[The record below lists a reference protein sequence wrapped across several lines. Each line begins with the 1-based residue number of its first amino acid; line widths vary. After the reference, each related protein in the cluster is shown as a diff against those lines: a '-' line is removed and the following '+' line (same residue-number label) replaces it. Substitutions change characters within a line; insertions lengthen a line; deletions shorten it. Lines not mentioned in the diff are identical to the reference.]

1 MSAPRPNALDRDR
14 RDRRQAGAAARLS
27 LCEQGAGSEIGQLI
41 KDQEFVQFQALIH
54 GEAGIWLAPVKRTL
68 LAGRLSGRL
77 RDLGLASFGEYYER
91 VVADAA
97 ERARMLDHVTTNE
110 THFFREPRHF
120 EFLAEEVFPR
130 WHAEAEEGGRPRRL
144 RIWSA
149 ACSTGEEPYSLAMAL
164 LRAFPPGS
172 GWNLEILATDL
183 STRVLDLAQKAVW
196 PLEKSREIPEAELK
210 AFMLRG
216 IGPLRGTMKA
226 GKEIREL
233 VHFARLNL
241 NDAEYPAIG
250 EFDLV
255 FCRNVLI
262 YFDAAAREQVV
273 GHLLEHLAPSG
284 YLFLGHAESLSGTAF
299 PVRSIIPNV
308 YAHRGART
316 GREAGR

>member
-14 RDRRQAGAAARLS
+14 RDRRQAGADARLP
-27 LCEQGAGSEIGQLI
+27 LEEQGPGGEIGQLI
-41 KDQEFVQFQALIH
+41 GDEEFARFQALIH

-68 LAGRLSGRL
+68 LVGRLSGRL
-77 RDLGLASFGEYYER
+77 RELGLTSFGEYYER
-91 VVADAA
+91 VTADEA
-97 ERARMLDHVTTNE
+97 ERARMLDRVTTNE

-149 ACSTGEEPYSLAMAL
+149 ACSSGEEPYSLAMAA

-172 GWNLEILATDL
+172 GWDLEILATDL

-216 IGPLRGTMKA
+216 TGPLRGTMKA
-226 GKEIREL
+226 GPELREL

-262 YFDAAAREQVV
+262 YFDAASKEQVV
-273 GHLLEHLAPSG
+273 GQLLEHLAPSG
-284 YLFLGHAESLSGTAF
+284 YLFLGHAESLSCTAF
-299 PVRSIIPNV
+299 PVKSIIPNI
-308 YAHRGART
+308 YAHREARA
-316 GREAGR
+316 RDEAGR